1 MRILRIFK
9 MVRHFVGLQSLVY
22 TLHQAYKDLGLIL
35 IIVAVTVLMFSSL
48 VYAFEQ
54 ESKILMSSADV
65 KWWYC
70 LGDDTEH
77 WSFYDCIWWGLMTL
91 TTVGYH
97 IQPQTFLAKLS
108 CGLCALCGV
117 FIITLPIPIGKTY
130 SSCTDWICLLVYDLS
145 LKWWVVLLFVIVT
158 NSGEMKLMWEKEW
171 QERQKEIQ
179 KRISSLTCQLLVECQ
194 VYKVEKTVFLL
205 KPSFK
210 ELGTTMR

>member
-1 MRILRIFK
+1 MCL
-9 MVRHFVGLQSLVY
+9 
-22 TLHQAYKDLGLIL
+22 
-35 IIVAVTVLMFSSL
+35 FS
-48 VYAFEQ
+48 
-54 ESKILMSSADV
+54 ISAAD
-65 KWWYC
+65 Y
-70 LGDDTEH
+70 EH